1 MKLIKY
7 MIKKTTTSLSV
18 KMLRNIEKYKKN
30 SVALNNPKLIFKS
43 SNKIVENVLKAYY
56 ELIFKD
62 LKILLIPSCFGN
74 RYGLILTYFLS
85 KEINLLKSYV

>member
-1 MKLIKY
+1 

-18 KMLRNIEKYKKN
+18 KMLRNIEKYKQKN
-30 SVALNNPKLIFKS
+30 SVALNNPKLIFQF

-62 LKILLIPSCFGN
+62 LKIMLIPIGFGN

-85 KEINLLKSYV
+85 KEINLL